1 MNDPRESMEG
11 APLLG
16 TPKAAYSNVPKR
28 LSFGS
33 FGWWCILSSTDN
45 KSPEETVGFG
55 YSFFRGKYADKTM
68 LASSLSQMWRQS
80 WRLLIMSMRRWI
92 KI

>member
-28 LSFGS
+28 LTAAQE
-33 FGWWCILSSTDN
+33 CQKAVL
-45 KSPEETVGFG
+45 K
-55 YSFFRGKYADKTM
+55 ADTP
-68 LASSLSQMWRQS
+68 
-80 WRLLIMSMRRWI
+80 
-92 KI
+92 

>member
-28 LSFGS
+28 LRDIPALSR
-33 FGWWCILSSTDN
+33 LSSP
-45 KSPEETVGFG
+45 KI
-55 YSFFRGKYADKTM
+55 
-68 LASSLSQMWRQS
+68 QS
-80 WRLLIMSMRRWI
+80 TQI
-92 KI
+92 

>member
-28 LSFGS
+28 L
-33 FGWWCILSSTDN
+33 
-45 KSPEETVGFG
+45 
-55 YSFFRGKYADKTM
+55 
-68 LASSLSQMWRQS
+68 ASSASSVSERKRSSAWKVHRSLVAGRSFHA
-80 WRLLIMSMRRWI
+80 RLRRRRMTGNV
-92 KI
+92 

>member
-28 LSFGS
+28 LGS
-33 FGWWCILSSTDN
+33 IGSISLDMDRHR
-45 KSPEETVGFG
+45 ELRIM
-55 YSFFRGKYADKTM
+55 RG
-68 LASSLSQMWRQS
+68 QRV
-80 WRLLIMSMRRWI
+80 
-92 KI
+92 

>member
-28 LSFGS
+28 LARASGVTVV
-33 FGWWCILSSTDN
+33 ILICWRRPRPNVPRGITLFRIFSVVRAAGLAA
-45 KSPEETVGFG
+45 EGFN
-55 YSFFRGKYADKTM
+55 
-68 LASSLSQMWRQS
+68 L
-80 WRLLIMSMRRWI
+80 
-92 KI
+92 

>member
-28 LSFGS
+28 LSPASLPTLSLPAEQVGS
-33 FGWWCILSSTDN
+33 EPG
-45 KSPEETVGFG
+45 
-55 YSFFRGKYADKTM
+55 FRGCGGFRTVP
-68 LASSLSQMWRQS
+68 LAARPQCYHVSLDHTSCALDALS
-80 WRLLIMSMRRWI
+80 LLFWRL
-92 KI
+92 

>member
-28 LSFGS
+28 LAR
-33 FGWWCILSSTDN
+33 W
-45 KSPEETVGFG
+45 
-55 YSFFRGKYADKTM
+55 
-68 LASSLSQMWRQS
+68 LASI
-80 WRLLIMSMRRWI
+80 LL
-92 KI
+92 KNQPY

>member
-28 LSFGS
+28 LPRP
-33 FGWWCILSSTDN
+33 CQDLLEM
-45 KSPEETVGFG
+45 SP
-55 YSFFRGKYADKTM
+55 
-68 LASSLSQMWRQS
+68 SLTH
-80 WRLLIMSMRRWI
+80 
-92 KI
+92 

>member
-28 LSFGS
+28 LSRRSLAAAAAGR
-33 FGWWCILSSTDN
+33 
-45 KSPEETVGFG
+45 
-55 YSFFRGKYADKTM
+55 FFDSR
-68 LASSLSQMWRQS
+68 S
-80 WRLLIMSMRRWI
+80 
-92 KI
+92 

>member
-28 LSFGS
+28 LLVSRRQRG
-33 FGWWCILSSTDN
+33 
-45 KSPEETVGFG
+45 VVYG
-55 YSFFRGKYADKTM
+55 Y
-68 LASSLSQMWRQS
+68 Q
-80 WRLLIMSMRRWI
+80 
-92 KI
+92 